1 MNAHVW
7 PIEQVRTRLAFPRP
21 DGVTTRSHPP
31 FLLTVLALTSAL
43 LCLLLWLQDAGYASQ
58 ASLELWGQALLASDG
73 AVAAPSII
81 AASPPLPYFATIV
94 AELAIPSFGMHILP
108 LVTALLFALMVA
120 GWLRAFQS
128 AHLSWGTSIT
138 AAVLLAANPVLLRS
152 LAESPG
158 WAGFHAGLSMLAV
171 GLFNLRRDHRITDV
185 ILVSLSLPLILMS
198 QPVGLV
204 FVVAAVPFIAMCV
217 PEAQMRR
224 SVTGVMMTMLFPA
237 AFVLAGFAYVNWIFN
252 DDAFAFLGHFAEI
265 PITPPLPASVLGL
278 ALAGMVASAPIL
290 PAILVRTRKQ
300 GSLRRASL
308 AIGGFAV
315 AGAGLCGMTQTM
327 PVPVQ
332 LAALTIPL
340 AMAAATRWPRN
351 RSRSEMLVI
360 AMLAFG
366 WIGGAVTLLKAQDVE
381 SENLRAVLMGRPTVA
396 VDGELA
402 ALGVALQGHDDI
414 LFDAAAAPATI
425 AHRGSAHGISAA
437 SSIRFRLAGMRQDA
451 RARIQ
456 VVRDTRSIRG
466 ADAMGRTF
474 PDLYER
480 GLPGYR
486 LLHEGPEWRAW
497 IREDQP

>member
-7 PIEQVRTRLAFPRP
+7 PLEQVRARMAFPEA
-21 DGVTTRSHPP
+21 DGVKTGSRPS
-31 FLLTVLALTSAL
+31 LALTALALTSAL
-43 LCLLLWLQDAGYASQ
+43 LGGLLWAQDAGFTSQ

-94 AELAIPSFGMHILP
+94 AELAIPSFGMRILP
-108 LVTALLFALMVA
+108 LVTALFFGLMVA

-128 AHLSWGTSIT
+128 AGLSWGVSVA
-138 AAVLLAANPVLLRS
+138 AAVLLGFNPVLLRS
-152 LAESPG
+152 LVESPG
-158 WAGFHAGLSMLAV
+158 WAGLHAGLSMLAV

-185 ILVSLSLPLILMS
+185 ILVALSLPLIILS

-204 FVVAAVPFIAMCV
+204 FVVAAVPFVALCV

-224 SVTGVMMTMLFPA
+224 SVTGVMMTLLFPA
-237 AFVLAGFAYVNWIFN
+237 AFVLGGFAYVNWIFN
-252 DDAFAFLGHFAEI
+252 GDAFAFLGHFAEI
-265 PITPPLPASVLGL
+265 PIAPPLPASALWL

-290 PAILVRTRKQ
+290 PAIVIRTRRQ
-300 GSLRRASL
+300 VGVRRASL
-308 AIGGFAV
+308 AIGGFAL
-315 AGAGLCGMTQTM
+315 GSAGLCWLTQTM
-327 PVPVQ
+327 PEPVL
-332 LAALTIPL
+332 LAALAIPL

-351 RSRSEMLVI
+351 RKRSAMLVV
-360 AMLAFG
+360 AMLAIG
-366 WIGGAVTLLKAQDVE
+366 WGGGVITLWKAQDVE
-381 SENLRAVLMGRPTVA
+381 SANLRAVLTGRPTVA

-402 ALGVALQGHDDI
+402 ALGVALQGYDDI
-414 LFDAAAAPATI
+414 LFDAAAAPAAI
-425 AHRGSAHGISAA
+425 AHRGSARGISAA

-451 RARIQ
+451 RARVQ
-456 VVRDTRSIRG
+456 VVRDTRSMRG

-486 LLHEGPEWRAW
+486 LLHEGPQWRAW
-497 IREDQP
+497 VREDQP